1 MKRMWAKEQLSGGGG
16 LYLHKVHAEDVSDM
30 DTSFIM
36 YILSTS
42 QTPFTNAREIPK
54 GVYLA
59 DGTIRDGGLITVFQI
74 RYEITATGTLIL
86 YVGEDSGAIRIDTI
100 GHTIGELEFTDE
112 VSEL

>member
-16 LYLHKVHAEDVSDM
+16 LYLHKVHAQHVSDL

-54 GVYLA
+54 GAYLA
-59 DGTIRDGGLITVFQI
+59 EGTIYDGSIVSVFQI
-74 RYEITATGTLIL
+74 KYAITATDTVLA
-86 YVGEDSGAIRIDTI
+86 YVGEDSGAITMDTVSNP
-100 GHTIGELEFTDE
+100 IGEIEFTDE
-112 VSEL
+112 VSDL